1 VREHGERFAKRCR
14 EGCGAIVLAEETLGP
29 QSLARL
35 IEALKGQP
43 SWSDLPIIVIT
54 GGGEADQR
62 RLRRLATS
70 GSISNIA
77 LLERPFHP
85 ETLLSAVEAALR
97 ARRRQYQVRALLQ
110 NQRASELRLQN
121 ILDSISDAFAS
132 LDRDWRFTYVNRSY
146 MKLISPLYSSPE
158 ELLGENLWERFPD
171 LADTELGRFY
181 ERAMEEQK
189 PGVCEI
195 YYPPINAWIEVHAH
209 PSPEILSI
217 YVQDIT
223 DRRVAEEMLRQRNQ
237 RTQLLSETLAQLL
250 AAGDSDTVVRELFPK
265 VAAHLGVDTY
275 FNFMV
280 TEGGDELALHSCQ
293 GIPEETA
300 KAIQRLKFGQ
310 AICGTVA
317 QTRRTIVAHDI
328 QNSNYDKADLVRGFG
343 IQAYACHP
351 LMIGD
356 RLLGTLSFAS
366 RTRRSSSMKTNSSSS
381 GSFHNTRRWLWTV
394 CKMRGRS

>member
-1 VREHGERFAKRCR
+1 
-14 EGCGAIVLAEETLGP
+14 
-29 QSLARL
+29 
-35 IEALKGQP
+35 
-43 SWSDLPIIVIT
+43 
-54 GGGEADQR
+54 
-62 RLRRLATS
+62 
-70 GSISNIA
+70 
-77 LLERPFHP
+77 
-85 ETLLSAVEAALR
+85 
-97 ARRRQYQVRALLQ
+97 
-110 NQRASELRLQN
+110 
-121 ILDSISDAFAS
+121 
-132 LDRDWRFTYVNRSY
+132 
-146 MKLISPLYSSPE
+146 
-158 ELLGENLWERFPD
+158 
-171 LADTELGRFY
+171 
-181 ERAMEEQK
+181 
-189 PGVCEI
+189 VCEI

-217 YVQDIT
+217 YVQDVT

-280 TEGGDELALHSCQ
+280 TDEGDELALHSCQ

-366 RTRRSSSMKTNSSSS
+366 RTRRKFDEDELEFIRIISQYTAVALDRLQNARALLKNAQRLSLALAAADLGDWTWDAASDMMTLSERAAEIFGVAPGAKATRESMRQILCEEYRDRVSAAI
-381 GSFHNTRRWLWTV
+381 
-394 CKMRGRS
+394 

>member
-1 VREHGERFAKRCR
+1 MDLPAREAGGRETRESRILLLAPTGNDARLTVGFFEEAGFAVEACVSMA
-14 EGCGAIVLAEETLGP
+14 EICEEMPQGCGAIVLAEETLGH
-29 QSLARL
+29 QSLPRL

-62 RLRRLATS
+62 RLRRLATN
-70 GSISNIA
+70 GSISNVA

-97 ARRRQYQVRALLQ
+97 ARRRQYQVRSLLQ

-132 LDRDWRFTYVNRSY
+132 VGRDWRFTYVNRSY
-146 MKLISPLYSSPE
+146 MRLISPLYSSPE

-181 ERAMEEQK
+181 ERAMAEQK

-217 YVQDIT
+217 YVQDVT

-237 RTQLLSETLAQLL
+237 RTQL
-250 AAGDSDTVVRELFPK
+250 R
-265 VAAHLGVDTY
+265 
-275 FNFMV
+275 NFWPR
-280 TEGGDELALHSCQ
+280 A
-293 GIPEETA
+293 
-300 KAIQRLKFGQ
+300 
-310 AICGTVA
+310 
-317 QTRRTIVAHDI
+317 TRI
-328 QNSNYDKADLVRGFG
+328 
-343 IQAYACHP
+343 
-351 LMIGD
+351 
-356 RLLGTLSFAS
+356 
-366 RTRRSSSMKTNSSSS
+366 
-381 GSFHNTRRWLWTV
+381 RW
-394 CKMRGRS
+394 